1 VANVGP
7 HTGELGREAPLGRL
21 LAQVERRVS
30 RRMEAMLAAERLTP
44 DQWRVLDL
52 LADGTGRTMSQIAGL
67 IGVPSP
73 TLTKIIDKLVDA
85 ATVYR
90 LVDDRDRRRVLAF
103 ISNKGRAV
111 HERLAPAVA
120 AAETEALAVLG
131 DDAAVLLTLL
141 ARLADEQ

>member
-1 VANVGP
+1 
-7 HTGELGREAPLGRL
+7 
-21 LAQVERRVS
+21 
-30 RRMEAMLAAERLTP
+30 
-44 DQWRVLDL
+44 
-52 LADGTGRTMSQIAGL
+52 
-67 IGVPSP
+67 
-73 TLTKIIDKLVDA
+73 
-85 ATVYR
+85 
-90 LVDDRDRRRVLAF
+90 VLAF

>member
-7 HTGELGREAPLGRL
+7 RTDEIGRQAPLGRM

-30 RRMEAMLAAERLTP
+30 RRIEAMLATERLTS

-52 LADGTGRTMSQIAGL
+52 LADGTGRTMSQIAAL

-90 LVDDRDRRRVLAF
+90 LVDDRDRRRVLAY

-111 HERLAPAVA
+111 HERLAPTVT
-120 AAETEALAVLG
+120 AAEAEALTVLG